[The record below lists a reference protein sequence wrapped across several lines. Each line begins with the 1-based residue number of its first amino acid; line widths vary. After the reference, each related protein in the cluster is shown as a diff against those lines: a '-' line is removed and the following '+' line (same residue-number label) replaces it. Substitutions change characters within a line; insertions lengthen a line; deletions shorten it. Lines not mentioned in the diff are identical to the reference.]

1 MHTIMKRILTIITA
15 IVLFTFHAEAQTGTW
30 SGKLDIRG
38 NELSLVFHLDGD
50 NPTMDSPDQGAKGIP
65 IQVERKS
72 LGGINIKIPSIAA
85 NYEGL
90 FMIQRIVGTFKQAGM
105 SLPLTLTP
113 GEDKPKRP
121 QTPQEPFPYATEEVT
136 FMNGDVVLNGTLV
149 LPEGYSRSTPV
160 LVMVTGSGQ
169 QNRDEEIF
177 EHKPFA
183 VIADALARAGIA
195 TLRYDDRGFSAY
207 KGNIYDCTTEDFK
220 NDALA
225 GVELLRT
232 RFDKV
237 GVIGHSEGGTIALM
251 LASEQKADFI
261 VSLAGMAVSGAET
274 LVWQNRVTL
283 QGSGLT
289 NEQIESYCNMLEK
302 AFDVRMNGG
311 RMPNPDDYDVPE
323 MLMQNYWAVVAQIQM
338 PYFKHF
344 LKSDM
349 RPVLGNISCPV
360 LALNGTKD
368 IQVEHESNLN
378 ALRNGLPANAK
389 NMIESVDGV
398 NHLFQHCK
406 TGAVTEYRDI
416 EETISPAVL
425 ETIIR
430 WILSI

>member
-136 FMNGDVVLNGTLV
+136 FMNGDVALNGTLV

-183 VIADALARAGIA
+183 VIADALP
-195 TLRYDDRGFSAY
+195 
-207 KGNIYDCTTEDFK
+207 
-220 NDALA
+220 
-225 GVELLRT
+225 
-232 RFDKV
+232 
-237 GVIGHSEGGTIALM
+237 
-251 LASEQKADFI
+251 DFI
-261 VSLAGMAVSGAET
+261 TFS
-274 LVWQNRVTL
+274 
-283 QGSGLT
+283 
-289 NEQIESYCNMLEK
+289 
-302 AFDVRMNGG
+302 
-311 RMPNPDDYDVPE
+311 
-323 MLMQNYWAVVAQIQM
+323 
-338 PYFKHF
+338 
-344 LKSDM
+344 
-349 RPVLGNISCPV
+349 
-360 LALNGTKD
+360 
-368 IQVEHESNLN
+368 
-378 ALRNGLPANAK
+378 
-389 NMIESVDGV
+389 
-398 NHLFQHCK
+398 
-406 TGAVTEYRDI
+406 
-416 EETISPAVL
+416 
-425 ETIIR
+425 
-430 WILSI
+430 